1 MKKILYILIPTIAI
15 VIILLFIFGRND
27 ERKINLGQ
35 GYYYIPFQEI
45 TFDVTSFGGNGIY
58 VYKNNCKVPIIFPDI
73 ISYKYDSTYILVKQ
87 KFNFLQTKSLLETML
102 FLPNTYFKYDKDFVF
117 LEESYSDSVS
127 NKNDTIQME
136 EFITNIMNHDKYI
149 MKMVANDENY
159 YIINKSNNKIIGPLK
174 YEIFKKLKLEMR
186 IQIDL

>member
-1 MKKILYILIPTIAI
+1 
-15 VIILLFIFGRND
+15 
-27 ERKINLGQ
+27 
-35 GYYYIPFQEI
+35 
-45 TFDVTSFGGNGIY
+45 
-58 VYKNNCKVPIIFPDI
+58 
-73 ISYKYDSTYILVKQ
+73 
-87 KFNFLQTKSLLETML
+87 ML

-117 LEESYSDSVS
+117 LEESYSDSFS